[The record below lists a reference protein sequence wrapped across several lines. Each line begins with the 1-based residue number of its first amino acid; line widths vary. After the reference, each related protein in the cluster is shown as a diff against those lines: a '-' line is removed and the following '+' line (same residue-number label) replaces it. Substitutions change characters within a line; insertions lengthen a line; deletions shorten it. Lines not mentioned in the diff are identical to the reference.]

1 MLAEMAFAAPFPRA
15 SCDNKTR
22 LFEEFKAANQ
32 QLIRIHAEEVEAA
45 VHQNL
50 EAALAVHAKL
60 MEARKRRDTAA
71 EDLKH
76 HMLLHGC

>member
-1 MLAEMAFAAPFPRA
+1 MASAAPFPRG
-15 SCDNKTR
+15 SCGNKKR

-32 QLIRIHAEEVEAA
+32 QLIRIHGEEIEAA

-50 EAALAVHAKL
+50 AAALAVHAEL
-60 MEARKRRDTAA
+60 TEARKRRDTAA
-71 EDLKH
+71 EDLKR